1 MLHRPSRT
9 IREENPAAGFTVLD
23 LLVAGAA
30 LAIVLAIA
38 IPTVV
43 MPRLRANDTTAQ
55 IQARRALMVQRTV
68 LSDGNGYGTAADLE
82 EAEPTLDYT
91 EDAVVSGKVFVRV
104 EGDTV
109 TLASRTASGTCY
121 WIRDTDGVASYAAAS
136 CDVPV
141 EARDFGASW
150 GDE

>member
-1 MLHRPSRT
+1 MLHRPSRI
-9 IREENPAAGFTVLD
+9 IRADNPAAGFTVLD
-23 LLVAGAA
+23 LMVAGAVF
-30 LAIVLAIA
+30 AIVLAIA

-55 IQARRALMVQRTV
+55 IQARRALTAQRTV
-68 LSDGNGYGTAADLE
+68 LSDGNGYGTAAELE
-82 EAEPTLDYT
+82 QAEPTLDYT
-91 EDAVVSGKVFVRV
+91 EDAVVAGKVFVRV

-121 WIRDTDGVASYAAAS
+121 WIRDSNGVDSYAAGS

-141 EARDFGASW
+141 EALDFAANRD
-150 GDE
+150 E